1 MRMTDLIEKKK
12 TGLPHSMDELAFIV
26 KGFTAGIIPD
36 YQMSAW
42 LMAVLFKGMTEGETT
57 GLTLAMADSG
67 QRLDLSGV
75 AGVKCDKHSTGG
87 VADTTTLVVLPIV
100 AAAGVPIAKMSGRGL
115 GFTGGTIDKLEA
127 IKGFRTSL
135 PVAEF
140 VDQVRRIGLALTGQT
155 PDIAP
160 ADGKIY
166 ALRDVTGTV
175 NSMPLIASSIM
186 SKKIAAGAD
195 KILLDVKCGDGAFM
209 KNQADALAL
218 AELMV
223 RIGGIAGRETKA
235 LISRMDE
242 PLGRNVGNSL
252 EVAEA
257 VAVLNGG
264 GDARLRGLCVMLA
277 GHILH
282 MAGQGQTVAL
292 ACETAERMISTGAA
306 AGKFAE
312 FIAAQGGD
320 ATVVEKPERIGTA
333 RYKKKLLSDESG
345 YINAMQASLIG
356 VASVLLGAGRERKGD
371 PVDLVAGLELC
382 VRCGDPVTSGDTLAI
397 LHYNDIAPEKIDQ
410 AEKLV
415 RQACRIGKQP
425 LEPENLVIAVVDGA
439 GVHLTPPA

>member
-1 MRMTDLIEKKK
+1 MTDLIEKKK
-12 TGLPHSMDELAFIV
+12 IGLTHSSDELAFIV
-26 KGFTAGIIPD
+26 KGFTDGDIPD

-42 LMAVLFKGMTEGETT
+42 LMAVLFKGMTDQETT

-67 QRLDLSGV
+67 KRLDLSGI

-100 AAAGVPIAKMSGRGL
+100 AAVGVPVAKMSGRGL
-115 GFTGGTIDKLEA
+115 GFTGGTVDKLEA
-127 IKGFRTSL
+127 IPGFKTSL
-135 PVAEF
+135 PVPDF

-209 KNQADALAL
+209 KNQADAVAL

-223 RIGGIAGRETKA
+223 KIGGIAGRETKA
-235 LISRMDE
+235 LISRMNE

-257 VAVLNGG
+257 IAVLHGG
-264 GDARLRGLCVMLA
+264 GDSRLRELCLLLA
-277 GHILH
+277 GHILM
-282 MAGQGQTVAL
+282 MAGQGKSIDSACAVA
-292 ACETAERMISTGAA
+292 ATMISSGEAA
-306 AGKFAE
+306 RKFAE
-312 FIAAQGGD
+312 FIAEQGGD
-320 ATVVEKPERIGTA
+320 AAVVEQPERLGTA
-333 RYKKKLLSDESG
+333 RYTKRLRAEESG
-345 YINAMQASLIG
+345 HVTAMQASAIG
-356 VASVLLGAGRERKGD
+356 IASVLLGAGRERKGD
-371 PVDLVAGLELC
+371 PVDLVAGIELC
-382 VRCGDPVTSGDTLAI
+382 VRCGDSVTRGDTLAV
-397 LHYNDIAPEKIDQ
+397 LHYNDIAPEKIAQ
-410 AEKLV
+410 AETLV
-415 RQACRIGKQP
+415 SQACRIGKQP
-425 LEPENLVIAVVDGA
+425 VAVENLVIALVDGA
-439 GVHLTPPA
+439 GAHLTPPA